1 MRCILLPAI
10 LALSLFGCRTAGE
23 APLSAL
29 VDVKVAVAR
38 EADVDVEVRAPGTVF
53 AREQANIAPRLTAPV
68 VALLASKGDTVAAS
82 QVLARLESRDL
93 AAQRVEA
100 AAALADAQASLEKA
114 RSGTLPTD
122 IERARGEEA
131 TTAAALNQALKFYE
145 RRKELFAQGAIPERD
160 LLMSE
165 TELAQARTT
174 HDVARRALHLLE
186 NQSQE
191 RDLEIANSRVE
202 AARGRLSFIDAQLSY
217 ADVRSPF
224 AGVITEQFLF
234 PGDMAKPDTPIFTV
248 SDLSVAVARA
258 QVPEANAG
266 DVRRGEK
273 CSLLSSDTSSS
284 ASTSEAAAQGTI
296 TVVNRA
302 VDPVRRTVEVWCE
315 IPNTAARIRAG
326 VFGTVAIKTGTL
338 NRAVVIPLSA
348 VQIEEGGTRGS
359 ILVVDTSR
367 KAKKRSV
374 NTAPAAEG
382 MVAVTE
388 GLRAGETV
396 VIEGGYGLEDGTEVR
411 WPEDGKP

>member
-1 MRCILLPAI
+1 
-10 LALSLFGCRTAGE
+10 
-23 APLSAL
+23 
-29 VDVKVAVAR
+29 
-38 EADVDVEVRAPGTVF
+38 
-53 AREQANIAPRLTAPV
+53 
-68 VALLASKGDTVAAS
+68 
-82 QVLARLESRDL
+82 
-93 AAQRVEA
+93 
-100 AAALADAQASLEKA
+100 
-114 RSGTLPTD
+114 
-122 IERARGEEA
+122 EEA
-131 TTAAALNQALKFYE
+131 TTDAALNQALKFYE
-145 RRKELFAQGAIPERD
+145 RRKALFAQGAIPERD

-284 ASTSEAAAQGTI
+284 AS
-296 TVVNRA
+296 
-302 VDPVRRTVEVWCE
+302 
-315 IPNTAARIRAG
+315 
-326 VFGTVAIKTGTL
+326 
-338 NRAVVIPLSA
+338 
-348 VQIEEGGTRGS
+348 
-359 ILVVDTSR
+359 
-367 KAKKRSV
+367 
-374 NTAPAAEG
+374 
-382 MVAVTE
+382 
-388 GLRAGETV
+388 
-396 VIEGGYGLEDGTEVR
+396 
-411 WPEDGKP
+411 